1 MTHKG
6 HHLYRT
12 RLLSG
17 LRIFTT
23 TMRQAPARRHVMA
36 LLSGLLLLLT
46 TSLASAASLT
56 SISLHSAGQGRDL
69 VRLTFDGAI
78 NVPQSTMLGAPQR
91 LVLDFDATGS
101 RLSGTRVPLAGESVN
116 EAEAR
121 VSGDHL
127 RVIFAM
133 ARPVGWQLSARG
145 NVLEVM
151 LGEGAQ
157 GTGGTVAGQGGDL
170 LQRVAAVQ
178 AGGAVSR
185 AYGDSDT
192 SAVSDARARIENIDY
207 RAAGQGAGELIVT
220 LDRQGISPRLDVQG
234 SQAQVRLS
242 GVRLTPQW
250 QRIVDVSDFATPVS
264 RITPSQS
271 GEDVV
276 LTLAMAPGAV
286 AMATQRGR
294 EAVIRVSPADS
305 AAAGRQQAQF
315 PFDGKRISLNFED
328 IDVRTVLSIL
338 ADEVGLNLVV
348 SDTVSGNVT
357 INLRQVPWDQ
367 ALDLILQTRG
377 LASRRSGDVLL
388 VAPGEE
394 LAGMAQRVA
403 QADQSLSA
411 NESLTTDYLQ
421 MRYAK
426 AVNMAAL
433 LRGDQ
438 GLGLLSERGHV
449 SVDERTNTLLV
460 QDTRERI
467 EEIRRTIDHLDVPV
481 RQVQIEARIVIARD
495 RVVNQLGVR
504 WGLSRPGTPSSGI
517 NLRGASS
524 GIAANGGLSVDLG
537 NAVAPTTG
545 FSFGY
550 LSGDVLLDLELNA
563 LESEGKSQTISQPK
577 VITANQHPALIKQ
590 GQEIP
595 YQQGGDNT
603 LTGTTVQFK
612 EAVLSLEVTPQ
623 ITPDNRI
630 IMDLIVN
637 NDDVSTNQY
646 NGVPAIDTNQIQTQV
661 LVNDGET
668 VVLGGILSTEQ
679 VNNLYKTPL
688 LGDLPGLGRLFRY
701 TEQSNE
707 KVELLVFITP
717 RILEDTL
724 TVR

>member
-1 MTHKG
+1 MTPKG
-6 HHLYRT
+6 HPFYC
-12 RLLSG
+12 
-17 LRIFTT
+17 
-23 TMRQAPARRHVMA
+23 ARRSTGLHLPTTVMSRRRLWRRVTT
-36 LLSGLLLLLT
+36 LLTGLLLLLAGA
-46 TSLASAASLT
+46 LASAASLT
-56 SISLHSAGQGRDL
+56 DISLRPAGSGQEV
-69 VRLTFDGAI
+69 VRLTFDGAVS
-78 NVPQSTMLGAPQR
+78 VPQSTLLSAPQR
-91 LVLDFDATGS
+91 LVLDFNGAGS
-101 RLSGTRVPLAGESVN
+101 RLSSSRVPLAGASVD
-116 EAEAR
+116 EAEAH
-121 VSGDHL
+121 VSGDQL
-127 RVIFAM
+127 RVILAM
-133 ARPVGWQLSARG
+133 AHPVGWQLAAVG
-145 NVLEVM
+145 NVLEVS
-151 LGEGAQ
+151 LGERASGS
-157 GTGGTVAGQGGDL
+157 GAGQGGDL

-178 AGGAVSR
+178 AGGAATR
-185 AYGDSDT
+185 AHDNSGA
-192 SAVSDARARIENIDY
+192 SAVSDARARIDNIDY
-207 RAAGQGAGELIVT
+207 RVAGQGAGELIVS
-220 LDRQGISPRLDVQG
+220 LDRQGISPQLDVQDG
-234 SQAQVRLS
+234 QARVRLS
-242 GVRLTPQW
+242 GVRLTSQW
-250 QRIVDVSDFATPVS
+250 QRIMDVSDFATPVS

-305 AAAGRQQAQF
+305 AAASRQQSQF

-411 NESLTTDYLQ
+411 NEALTTDYLQ

-426 AVNMAAL
+426 ALNMAAL
-433 LRGDQ
+433 LRGEQ

-504 WGLSRPGTPSSGI
+504 WGVSRPGAPSSGI
-517 NLRGASS
+517 NLAGASS
-524 GIAANGGLSVDLG
+524 GVAANGGLSVDLG
-537 NAVAPTTG
+537 NSVAPTTG

-595 YQQGGDNT
+595 YQQGGDST

-637 NDDVSTNQY
+637 NDDVSSNQY

-679 VNNLYKTPL
+679 VNNLYKTPF

>member
-1 MTHKG
+1 MTPKG
-6 HHLYRT
+6 HHLYR
-12 RLLSG
+12 RQLSSG
-17 LRIFTT
+17 LRLVTGL
-23 TMRQAPARRHVMA
+23 MCRRSRRHVTA
-36 LLSGLLLLLT
+36 LVSGLLLFLT
-46 TSLASAASLT
+46 ASLASAASLT
-56 SISLHSAGQGRDL
+56 DISRQPAGQGQEV

-78 NVPQSTMLGAPQR
+78 NVPQSTMLSAPQR
-91 LVLDFDATGS
+91 LVLDFDGVGS
-101 RLSGTRVPLAGESVN
+101 RLSAPRVPLAGTSVD

-121 VSGDHL
+121 VSGNQL

-145 NVLEVM
+145 NVLEVR
-151 LGEGAQ
+151 LGEGGQ
-157 GTGGTVAGQGGDL
+157 GGSAGQGGDL
-170 LQRVAAVQ
+170 LQRIAAVQ

-185 AYGDSDT
+185 SYDNSGTA
-192 SAVSDARARIENIDY
+192 AVSDARARIEDIDY

-220 LDRQGISPRLDVQG
+220 LDRQGISPQLDVQG
-234 SQAQVRLS
+234 SQARVRLS

-276 LTLAMAPGAV
+276 LTLALQPGAV
-286 AMATQRGR
+286 AMATQRGS

-305 AAAGRQQAQF
+305 AAADRQQLQF

-348 SDTVSGNVT
+348 SDSVSGNVT

-411 NESLTTDYLQ
+411 NEALTTDYLQ

-426 AVNMAAL
+426 AINMAAL

-467 EEIRRTIDHLDVPV
+467 EQIRRTIDHLDVPV

-517 NLRGASS
+517 NLSGASS

-637 NDDVSTNQY
+637 NDDVSSSQY

-679 VNNLYKTPL
+679 VNNLYKTPF

>member
-1 MTHKG
+1 MTSMN
-6 HHLYRT
+6 HHCYCG
-12 RLLSG
+12 RLKSG
-17 LRIFTT
+17 LRQVTV
-23 TMRQAPARRHVMA
+23 MGGRRWPCLAA
-36 LLSGLLLLLT
+36 LLTGLVLLLGAT
-46 TSLASAASLT
+46 LASAATLT
-56 SISLHSAGQGRDL
+56 DISQRPAGQGREI
-69 VRLTFDGAI
+69 VRLTFDGAV
-78 NVPQSTMLGAPQR
+78 NVPQSTLLSAPQR
-91 LVLDFDATGS
+91 LVLDFDGAGS
-101 RLSGTRVPLAGESVN
+101 RLLSPRVSLAGTHVDG
-116 EAEAR
+116 AEAR
-121 VSGDHL
+121 VSGDRL
-127 RVIFAM
+127 RVILTM
-133 ARPVGWQLSARG
+133 ARPTGWQLSARG
-145 NVLEVM
+145 NVLEVR
-151 LGEGAQ
+151 LGEG
-157 GTGGTVAGQGGDL
+157 VRESSAGQANTL
-170 LQRVAAVQ
+170 LQRIATVQ
-178 AGGAVSR
+178 AGGASAR
-185 AYGDSDT
+185 AYSDPG
-192 SAVSDARARIENIDY
+192 AQDVGDARARIEDIDY
-207 RAAGQGAGELIVT
+207 RVAGQGAGELIVT
-220 LDRQGISPRLDVQG
+220 LDRSGISPQLDVQG
-234 SQAQVRLS
+234 NQARVRLS

-264 RITPSQS
+264 RVTPSQS

-294 EAVIRVSPADS
+294 EAVIRVSPASS
-305 AAAGRQQAQF
+305 AAAERQQSQF
-315 PFDGKRISLNFED
+315 PFDGRRISLNFED

-348 SDTVSGNVT
+348 SDSVSGNVT

-367 ALDLILQTRG
+367 ALELILQTRG

-411 NESLTTDYLQ
+411 NEALTTDYLQ

-426 AVNMAAL
+426 AVDMAAL
-433 LRGDQ
+433 LRGEQ
-438 GLGLLSERGHV
+438 GLGILSERGHV
-449 SVDERTNTLLV
+449 SVDARTNTLLV

-467 EEIRRTIDHLDVPV
+467 EAIRRTIDHLDVPV

-504 WGLSRPGTPSSGI
+504 WGLSQPGTPSSGI
-517 NLRGASS
+517 NVAGASS
-524 GIAANGGLSVDLG
+524 GVAANGGLSVDLG
-537 NAVAPTTG
+537 SAVAPSTG

-563 LESEGKSQTISQPK
+563 LESEGKSQTISQPR

-637 NDDVSTNQY
+637 NDDVSSSQY

-679 VNNLYKTPL
+679 VNNLYKTPF

>member
-1 MTHKG
+1 MTPKG
-6 HHLYRT
+6 HPFYC
-12 RLLSG
+12 
-17 LRIFTT
+17 
-23 TMRQAPARRHVMA
+23 ARRSTGLHLPTTVMGRRRLWRRVTT
-36 LLSGLLLLLT
+36 LLTGLLLLLAGA
-46 TSLASAASLT
+46 LASAASLT
-56 SISLHSAGQGRDL
+56 DISLRPAGSGQEV
-69 VRLTFDGAI
+69 VRLTFDGAVS
-78 NVPQSTMLGAPQR
+78 VPQSTLLSAPQR
-91 LVLDFDATGS
+91 LVLDFNGAGS
-101 RLSGTRVPLAGESVN
+101 RLSSSRVPLTGASVD
-116 EAEAR
+116 EAEAH
-121 VSGDHL
+121 VSGDQL
-127 RVIFAM
+127 RVILAM
-133 ARPVGWQLSARG
+133 VHPVGWQLAAVG
-145 NVLEVM
+145 NVLEVS
-151 LGEGAQ
+151 LGERASGS
-157 GTGGTVAGQGGDL
+157 GAGQGGDL

-178 AGGAVSR
+178 AVDAATRAHDNSGA
-185 AYGDSDT
+185 
-192 SAVSDARARIENIDY
+192 SAVSDARARIDNIDY
-207 RAAGQGAGELIVT
+207 RVAGQGAGELIVS
-220 LDRQGISPRLDVQG
+220 LDRQGISPQLDVQDG
-234 SQAQVRLS
+234 QARVRLS
-242 GVRLTPQW
+242 GVRLTSQW
-250 QRIVDVSDFATPVS
+250 QRIMDVSDFATPVS

-305 AAAGRQQAQF
+305 AAASRQQSRF

-377 LASRRSGDVLL
+377 LVSRRSGDVLL

-411 NESLTTDYLQ
+411 NEALTTDYLQ

-426 AVNMAAL
+426 ALNMAAL
-433 LRGDQ
+433 LRGEQ

-504 WGLSRPGTPSSGI
+504 WGVSRPGTPSSGI
-517 NLRGASS
+517 NLAGASS
-524 GIAANGGLSVDLG
+524 GVAANGGLSVDLG
-537 NAVAPTTG
+537 NSVAPTTG

-595 YQQGGDNT
+595 YQQGGDST

-637 NDDVSTNQY
+637 NDDVSSNQY

-679 VNNLYKTPL
+679 VNNLYKTPF

>member
-1 MTHKG
+1 MTPMG
-6 HHLYRT
+6 HHVYR
-12 RLLSG
+12 G
-17 LRIFTT
+17 
-23 TMRQAPARRHVMA
+23 RQLPGPYAAIVSNHRHRRWRDA
-36 LLSGLLLLLT
+36 LAFVTGLLLLLGVA
-46 TSLASAASLT
+46 LVNAASLT
-56 SISLHSAGQGRDL
+56 DITSKQTGSGEVVQL
-69 VRLTFDGAI
+69 VFDGPV
-78 NVPQSTMLGAPQR
+78 NVPQSTMLSAPQR
-91 LVLDFDATGS
+91 LVLDFDGAGS
-101 RLSGTRVPLAGESVN
+101 RLSSSRVPLASANVDA
-116 EAEAR
+116 AEAR
-121 VSGDHL
+121 VSGNRL
-127 RVIFAM
+127 RVILAM
-133 ARPVGWQLSARG
+133 ARPVGWQLSAAG
-145 NVLEVM
+145 NVLEVR
-151 LGEGAQ
+151 LGDRIS
-157 GTGGTVAGQGGDL
+157 GGTAAGSGDL
-170 LQRVAAVQ
+170 LQRIAAVQ
-178 AGGAVSR
+178 AGGATAR
-185 AYGDSDT
+185 GYDE
-192 SAVSDARARIENIDY
+192 SATAAASDARARIENIDY
-207 RAAGQGAGELIVT
+207 RAVGQGSGELIVT
-220 LDRQGISPRLDVQG
+220 LDRQGISPQLDVQG
-234 SQAQVRLS
+234 DQARVRLS

-250 QRIVDVSDFATPVS
+250 QRIMDVSDFATPVS
-264 RITPSQS
+264 RVTPSQS

-286 AMATQRGR
+286 AMATQRGS
-294 EAVIRVSPADS
+294 EAVIRVSPAGS
-305 AAAGRQQAQF
+305 AAADRLQSQF

-348 SDTVSGNVT
+348 SDSVSGNVT

-377 LASRRSGDVLL
+377 LASRRSGNVLL
-388 VAPGEE
+388 VAPAEE
-394 LAGMAQRVA
+394 LSGMAQRVA
-403 QADQSLSA
+403 QADQGMSA
-411 NESLTTDYLQ
+411 NEALTTDYLQ

-426 AVNMAAL
+426 AINMAAL
-433 LRGDQ
+433 LRGEQ

-517 NLRGASS
+517 NLNGASN
-524 GIAANGGLSVDLG
+524 GLAANGGLSVDLG

-637 NDDVSTNQY
+637 NDDVSSNQY

-679 VNNLYKTPL
+679 VNNLYKTPF

>member
-1 MTHKG
+1 MTPTG
-6 HHLYRT
+6 HHGYRG
-12 RLLSG
+12 RPLSG
-17 LRIFTT
+17 PCATIVSSHRY
-23 TMRQAPARRHVMA
+23 RRWRNAAAFVA
-36 LLSGLLLLLT
+36 GLVLFVGAV
-46 TSLASAASLT
+46 LANAASLT
-56 SISLHSAGQGRDL
+56 DITSRQTGSGEL
-69 VRLTFDGAI
+69 VQLVFDGPV
-78 NVPQSTMLGAPQR
+78 NVPQSTMLSAPQR
-91 LVLDFDATGS
+91 LMLDFDGAGS
-101 RLSGTRVPLAGESVN
+101 RLSSSRVPLASANVDA
-116 EAEAR
+116 AEAR
-121 VSGDHL
+121 VSGDRL
-127 RVIFAM
+127 RVTLAM
-133 ARPVGWQLSARG
+133 ARPVGWQLSAAG
-145 NVLEVM
+145 NVLEVR
-151 LGEGAQ
+151 LGDRNSGSNDARN
-157 GTGGTVAGQGGDL
+157 GDL
-170 LQRVAAVQ
+170 LQRIAAVR
-178 AGGAVSR
+178 AGGATAR
-185 AYGDSDT
+185 GYDDAATAG
-192 SAVSDARARIENIDY
+192 SDARARIDNIDY
-207 RAAGQGAGELIVT
+207 RAAGQGSGELIVT
-220 LDRQGISPRLDVQG
+220 LDRQGISPQLDVQG
-234 SQAQVRLS
+234 DQARVRLS

-250 QRIVDVSDFATPVS
+250 QRIMDVSDFATPVS
-264 RITPSQS
+264 RVTPSQS

-286 AMATQRGR
+286 AMATQRGS
-294 EAVIRVSPADS
+294 EAVIRVSPAGS
-305 AAAGRQQAQF
+305 AAAGRLQSQF

-348 SDTVSGNVT
+348 SDSVSGNVT

-377 LASRRSGDVLL
+377 LASRRSGNVLL
-388 VAPGEE
+388 VAPAEE
-394 LAGMAQRVA
+394 LSGMAQRVA
-403 QADQSLSA
+403 QADQGMSA
-411 NESLTTDYLQ
+411 NEALTTDYLQ

-433 LRGDQ
+433 LRGEQ

-517 NLRGASS
+517 NLNGASN
-524 GIAANGGLSVDLG
+524 GLAANGGLSVDLG

-637 NDDVSTNQY
+637 NDDVSSNQY

-679 VNNLYKTPL
+679 VNNLYKTPF

>member
-1 MTHKG
+1 MA
-6 HHLYRT
+6 
-12 RLLSG
+12 G
-17 LRIFTT
+17 LVLFVG
-23 TMRQAPARRHVMA
+23 AV
-36 LLSGLLLLLT
+36 
-46 TSLASAASLT
+46 LANAASLT
-56 SISLHSAGQGRDL
+56 DITSRQTGSGEL
-69 VRLTFDGAI
+69 VQLVFDGPV
-78 NVPQSTMLGAPQR
+78 NVPQSTMLSAPQR
-91 LVLDFDATGS
+91 LMLDFDGAGS
-101 RLSGTRVPLAGESVN
+101 RLSSSRVPLASANVDA
-116 EAEAR
+116 AEAR
-121 VSGDHL
+121 VSGDRL
-127 RVIFAM
+127 RVTLAM
-133 ARPVGWQLSARG
+133 ARPVGWQLSAAG
-145 NVLEVM
+145 NVLEVR
-151 LGEGAQ
+151 LGDRNSGSNDARN
-157 GTGGTVAGQGGDL
+157 GDL
-170 LQRVAAVQ
+170 LQRIAAVR
-178 AGGAVSR
+178 AGGATAR
-185 AYGDSDT
+185 GYDDAATAG
-192 SAVSDARARIENIDY
+192 SDARARIDNIDY
-207 RAAGQGAGELIVT
+207 RAAGQGSGELIVT
-220 LDRQGISPRLDVQG
+220 LDRQGISPQLDVQG
-234 SQAQVRLS
+234 DQARVRLS

-250 QRIVDVSDFATPVS
+250 QRIMDVSDFATPVS
-264 RITPSQS
+264 RVTPSQS

-286 AMATQRGR
+286 AMATQRGS
-294 EAVIRVSPADS
+294 EAVIRVSPAGS
-305 AAAGRQQAQF
+305 AAAGRLQSQF

-348 SDTVSGNVT
+348 SDSVSGNVT

-377 LASRRSGDVLL
+377 LASRRSGNVLL
-388 VAPGEE
+388 VAPAEE
-394 LAGMAQRVA
+394 LSGMAQRVA
-403 QADQSLSA
+403 QADQGMSA
-411 NESLTTDYLQ
+411 NEALTTDYLQ

-433 LRGDQ
+433 LRGEQ

-517 NLRGASS
+517 NLNGASN
-524 GIAANGGLSVDLG
+524 GLAANGGLSVDLG

-637 NDDVSTNQY
+637 NDDVSSNQY

-679 VNNLYKTPL
+679 VNNLYKTPF

>member
-1 MTHKG
+1 MTPRD
-6 HHLYRT
+6 YPRY
-12 RLLSG
+12 
-17 LRIFTT
+17 
-23 TMRQAPARRHVMA
+23 PARILISLRPIAACMGA
-36 LLSGLLLLLT
+36 LQLRRCAAVLMSGLLLMLV
-46 TSLASAASLT
+46 ASFSNAASLT
-56 SISLHSAGQGRDL
+56 DVAVRSSGAGQEV

-78 NVPQSTMLGAPQR
+78 NVPQSTLLSAPQR
-91 LVLDFDATGS
+91 LVLDFDDTGS
-101 RLSGTRVPLAGESVN
+101 RLFSSRVPLGGERASD
-116 EAEAR
+116 AEVR
-121 VSGDHL
+121 VSGRHL
-127 RVIFAM
+127 RVIVALT
-133 ARPVGWQLSARG
+133 RPTGWQFAAVG
-145 NVLEVM
+145 NVLEVR
-151 LGEGAQ
+151 LGDGNQ
-157 GTGGTVAGQGGDL
+157 TAGSGQAGNL
-170 LQRVAAVQ
+170 LQRIAAVE
-178 AGGAVSR
+178 ASGAR
-185 AYGDSDT
+185 ARADNDST
-192 SAVSDARARIENIDY
+192 STAFSDARARIENIDY
-207 RAAGQGAGELIVT
+207 RAAGQGAGELVVT
-220 LDRQGISPRLDVQG
+220 LDRTGISPQLDVQND
-234 SQAQVRLS
+234 QARVRLS

-264 RITPSQS
+264 RVTPSQA
-271 GEDVV
+271 GDDVV

-294 EAVIRVSPADS
+294 EAVIRVSPAGS
-305 AAAGRQQAQF
+305 AAADRQQSQF
-315 PFDGKRISLNFED
+315 PFDGRRISLNFED

-348 SDTVSGNVT
+348 SDSVSGNVT

-377 LASRRSGDVLL
+377 LASRRSGNVLL

-403 QADQSLSA
+403 QADQGVAA
-411 NESLTTDYLQ
+411 NEALTTDYLQ

-467 EEIRRTIDHLDVPV
+467 DEIRRTIDHLDVPV

-517 NLRGASS
+517 NVAGASN
-524 GIAANGGLSVDLG
+524 GIAPNGGLSVDLG
-537 NAVAPTTG
+537 SAVAPTTG

-637 NDDVSTNQY
+637 NDDVSNSQY

-679 VNNLYKTPL
+679 VNNLYKTPF

>member
-6 HHLYRT
+6 NDLYRASRLNGL
-12 RLLSG
+12 RLL
-17 LRIFTT
+17 TE
-23 TMRQAPARRHVMA
+23 TMGQRRVWRHVTA
-36 LLSGLLLLLT
+36 LWAGLLLLVT
-46 TSLASAASLT
+46 ASLSSAASLT
-56 SISLHSAGQGRDL
+56 DISLRPDQGQDI
-69 VRLTFDGAI
+69 VRLTFDGAVD
-78 NVPQSTMLGAPQR
+78 VPQSTMLSAPQR
-91 LVLDFDATGS
+91 LVLDFDGVGS
-101 RLSGTRVPLAGESVN
+101 RLAGSRVPLSGVSVSG
-116 EAEAR
+116 AEAR
-121 VSGDHL
+121 VSGDQL
-127 RVIFAM
+127 RVIVAM
-133 ARPVGWQLSARG
+133 ARPVGWQLSALG
-145 NVLEVM
+145 NVLEVR
-151 LGEGAQ
+151 LGEGGQ
-157 GTGGTVAGQGGDL
+157 GRGAGQGGDL
-170 LQRVAAVQ
+170 LQRIAAVQ
-178 AGGAVSR
+178 ASGAVSWGYDSR
-185 AYGDSDT
+185 A
-192 SAVSDARARIENIDY
+192 AASDARARIEDIDY
-207 RAAGQGAGELIVT
+207 RALGQGAGELVVT
-220 LDRQGISPRLDVQG
+220 LDRQGISPQLDVQG
-234 SQAQVRLS
+234 DQARVRLS

-264 RITPSQS
+264 RVTPSQS

-294 EAVIRVSPADS
+294 EAVIRVSPNDS
-305 AAAGRQQAQF
+305 AAAGRQQSQF

-411 NESLTTDYLQ
+411 NEALTTDYLQ

-426 AVNMAAL
+426 AINMAAL
-433 LRGDQ
+433 LRGEQ

-467 EEIRRTIDHLDVPV
+467 EAIRRTIDHLDVPV

-517 NLRGASS
+517 NLAGASS
-524 GIAANGGLSVDLG
+524 GIATNGGLSVDLG

-637 NDDVSTNQY
+637 NDDVSSSQY

-679 VNNLYKTPL
+679 VNNLYKTPF

>member
-1 MTHKG
+1 MTPKG
-6 HHLYRT
+6 HLLYRARLSAAT
-12 RLLSG
+12 RLLAKMMG
-17 LRIFTT
+17 HRRLGCRVTT
-23 TMRQAPARRHVMA
+23 
-36 LLSGLLLLLT
+36 LLTGLLLLL
-46 TSLASAASLT
+46 SGALASAASLT
-56 SISLHSAGQGRDL
+56 DISLRPAGSGQEV
-69 VRLTFDGAI
+69 VRLTFDGMVS
-78 NVPQSTMLGAPQR
+78 VPQSTLLSAPQR
-91 LVLDFDATGS
+91 LVLDFDGAGS
-101 RLSGTRVPLAGESVN
+101 RLMSSRVPLTGASV
-116 EAEAR
+116 EQAEAH
-121 VSGDHL
+121 VSGDQL
-127 RVIFAM
+127 RVILAM
-133 ARPVGWQLSARG
+133 ARPVGWQLSAVG
-145 NVLEVM
+145 NVLEVR
-151 LGEGAQ
+151 LGVRAPGR
-157 GTGGTVAGQGGDL
+157 GAGQSGDL
-170 LQRVAAVQ
+170 LQRIAAVQ
-178 AGGAVSR
+178 AGGAATR
-185 AYGDSDT
+185 AYDDSGA
-192 SAVSDARARIENIDY
+192 SAVSDARARIDNIDY
-207 RAAGQGAGELIVT
+207 RAAGQGAGELVVS
-220 LDRQGISPRLDVQG
+220 LDRQGISPQLDVQG
-234 SQAQVRLS
+234 GQARVRLS

-250 QRIVDVSDFATPVS
+250 QRIMDVSDFATPVS
-264 RITPSQS
+264 RVTPSQS
-271 GEDVV
+271 GDDVV
-276 LTLAMAPGAV
+276 LTLAMQPGAV

-305 AAAGRQQAQF
+305 AAAGRQQSQF

-348 SDTVSGNVT
+348 SDSVSGNVT

-411 NESLTTDYLQ
+411 NEALTTDYLQ

-426 AVNMAAL
+426 ALNMAAL
-433 LRGDQ
+433 LRGEQ

-467 EEIRRTIDHLDVPV
+467 DAIRRTIDHLDVPV

-504 WGLSRPGTPSSGI
+504 WGVSRPGTPSSGI
-517 NLRGASS
+517 NLAGASS
-524 GIAANGGLSVDLG
+524 GVVANGGLSVDLG
-537 NAVAPTTG
+537 NSVAPTTG

-595 YQQGGDNT
+595 YQQGGDST

-637 NDDVSTNQY
+637 NDDVSSNQY

-679 VNNLYKTPL
+679 VNNLYKTPF